1 MGDPTVYLEDIDTA
15 RKPTKISEK
24 SENATST
31 IEDTVAKGT
40 TSTGAVKRQLTLQDM
55 FSGSQGKKSSEQSTK
70 KLKITASGTNSRSS
84 GIQRLNSIPFSL
96 SAFQESLSDDERK
109 LLQLECEIMGK
120 SWCVLYRRLHF
131 SNSQQK
137 AYQAQA
143 FER

>member
-1 MGDPTVYLEDIDTA
+1 MADTTIYLEDIDSVH
-15 RKPTKISEK
+15 KPTKVSEK

-31 IEDTVAKGT
+31 TEDTVAKGT

-55 FSGSQGKKSSEQSTK
+55 FSGSQGKKSTGSEQSIK
-70 KLKITASGTNSRSS
+70 KLKITSSGTISKSS

-109 LLQLECEIMGK
+109 LLQLECEVMGK

-131 SNSQQK
+131 SKYQQK
-137 AYQAQA
+137 GLSG
-143 FER
+143 